1 MSLELAFNGELAES
15 IDVFTNNQVV
25 RVGYVVVVSNAFDD
39 AKTLFECGGKFIRC
53 RL

>member
-1 MSLELAFNGELAES
+1 LELALKREFAES

-25 RVGYVVVVSNAFDD
+25 RVGYVVVVSDAFDD
-39 AKTLFECGGKFIRC
+39 AKTLFECGGKFISC